1 MTARTKLGW
10 VEIPR
15 QSLREG
21 LACGEGGVRV
31 MLLLGDDRASVE
43 QSPAATTP
51 PDAPP
56 DTRPPQKPR

>member
-15 QSLREG
+15 HSLREG

-31 MLLLGDDRASVE
+31 MLMLGDDRA
-43 QSPAATTP
+43 PAATTP
-51 PDAPP
+51 ADAPSGP
-56 DTRPPQKPR
+56 RPPQKPR

>member
-10 VEIPR
+10 VDISR

-31 MLLLGDDRASVE
+31 MLLMGEDRHPVGPSSRGT
-43 QSPAATTP
+43 SPREAQPEA
-51 PDAPP
+51 
-56 DTRPPQKPR
+56 RPPEKAR